1 MHGGQ
6 DKLISDRDSKYS
18 SQKMSSRRGIKR
30 TRAATG
36 AALAKALQMPAP
48 AITRAEVRRIAKTA
62 AMSTHETKY
71 LQASLTGDLSY
82 DNPKISLIT
91 SIAQGDT
98 DNSRDGDTIHVTRI
112 KGNVFIYAQAAT
124 NTMVRCLIIQ
134 WRGSSGAPSL
144 NDIIGPT
151 GAAASGGTVLET
163 YRHDGRSQFSV
174 LWDSGPRICMGTGAT
189 DGGRTR
195 FVMPVNVNVGLAAS
209 RNKRMMANTQFV
221 AGSST
226 VQWGSYYWVA
236 FSDVTDASGNEPGSS
251 AILECNWK
259 DV

>member
-1 MHGGQ
+1 MPRP
-6 DKLISDRDSKYS
+6 L
-18 SQKMSSRRGIKR
+18 KR
-30 TRAATG
+30 TRHASG
-36 AALAKALQMPAP
+36 AALFKAVGAPAP
-48 AITRAEVRRIAKTA
+48 ISRAEVRRIAKNA
-62 AMSTHETKY
+62 AMASHETKY

-82 DNPKISLIT
+82 DNPKVSLIT
-91 SIAQGDT
+91 SIAQGDS

-112 KGNVFIYAQAAT
+112 KGNVFIYAQAVT

-144 NDIIGPT
+144 NEIIGPT

-163 YRHDGRSQFSV
+163 YRHDGRSQFTV

-195 FVMPVNVNVGLAAS
+195 FVMPVDINCGLAAARS
-209 RNKRMMANTQFV
+209 KVMADKTQFV

-226 VQWGSYYWVA
+226 VQWGSFYYVA

-259 DV
+259 DI